1 MRIYANQIRTAK
13 IIKTGISPITDI
25 RHTTAK
31 KRKNGARKGIRQAR
45 NKHKNIALN
54 IFFLL
59 NESNSTSA
67 NLCFAFIIPHFI
79 LYSKF
84 TDFLFYKMK
93 NFHPTGNCPVRDVL
107 SRLGDKWSILVLV
120 TLNANGTMR
129 FSDIHKTI
137 EDISQRM
144 LTVTLRTLESDGLVE
159 RRIYAEVPPRV
170 EYNLTDTGR
179 SLIPHVEALV
189 DWALEHMAVIL
200 QNRESKEP
208 FRVVER

>member
-1 MRIYANQIRTAK
+1 MLSIRRIEK
-13 IIKTGISPITDI
+13 IK
-25 RHTTAK
+25 
-31 KRKNGARKGIRQAR
+31 
-45 NKHKNIALN
+45 
-54 IFFLL
+54 
-59 NESNSTSA
+59 
-67 NLCFAFIIPHFI
+67 
-79 LYSKF
+79 
-84 TDFLFYKMK
+84 KMK

-107 SRLGDKWSILVLV
+107 SRLGDKWSMLVLI

-159 RRIYAEVPPRV
+159 RKIYAEVPPRV

-189 DWALEHMAVIL
+189 DWALEHMSCLLYTSRCV
-200 QNRESKEP
+200 
-208 FRVVER
+208 

>member
-1 MRIYANQIRTAK
+1 
-13 IIKTGISPITDI
+13 
-25 RHTTAK
+25 
-31 KRKNGARKGIRQAR
+31 
-45 NKHKNIALN
+45 
-54 IFFLL
+54 
-59 NESNSTSA
+59 
-67 NLCFAFIIPHFI
+67 
-79 LYSKF
+79 
-84 TDFLFYKMK
+84 MK

-159 RRIYAEVPPRV
+159 RKIYAEVPPRV

-189 DWALEHMAVIL
+189 EHMAVIL